1 MATFT
6 AKGIK
11 YIEVAGGAFVP
22 ASYVR
27 EKVKVRMPVDALAVL
42 APLRCREQEVFAV
55 VTLNGAHE
63 IIRYHEVTIGLANQT
78 QMHPRECFLPAIKDV
93 AVGVILAHNHP
104 SGSCDPS
111 TDDLLTTRRLVDAG
125 HLLGIPVLDHLIVTA
140 TSHIS
145 LRERFPDYFD
155 KRTRGE

>member
-6 AKGIK
+6 ANGVK

-22 ASYVR
+22 ASFVR
-27 EKVKVRMPVDALAVL
+27 ERVKVRVPADALNHL
-42 APLRCREQEVFAV
+42 APLRGRQQEVFAV
-55 VTLNGAHE
+55 LTLNGVHE
-63 IIRYHEVTIGLANQT
+63 IINYHEVTVGLANQT
-78 QMHPRECFLPAIKDV
+78 QMHPRETFRVAIQDN
-93 AVGVILAHNHP
+93 AVGVIIAHNHP

-125 HLLGIPVLDHLIVTA
+125 HLLGIPVLDHMILGPLDHA
-140 TSHIS
+140 S

-155 KRTRGE
+155 KRSR